1 MQEERAPMQ
10 VFITNRPY
18 MLYETVELLRAF
30 VNGLPPSELTMEGE
44 FCLTEQQVT
53 EVMAAACQG
62 LDPQDPWLRH
72 FFLEYPILDD
82 SGQTICLASCM
93 AYSMFSVTMQEP
105 DIAAQLQHVVED
117 WQRVRHKGYRFNSI
131 NRFGVGV
138 DTDQG
143 DGPVRLSAELKR
155 LPIPEDFRLLLHETF
170 SDMAYSAGELERI
183 LTPVACRLEQL
194 LEPYVRRAQDL
205 TEQWREFFRDRE
217 ALLEFLRRRTGTLE
231 QNTIDRV
238 YITLRYFHAR
248 YSVGILSDDETV
260 FGFHLGVGT
269 KVTMQQAYE
278 EGTESS
284 LRREFAAFKLLADP
298 GRREIIRLLNQE
310 ALTVYEVA
318 QRLGMNSG
326 SAFRS
331 INSMFNAELLLREN
345 RDGKF
350 FYRAKLAYIQS
361 IFDHMMA
368 HFRGEDR

>member
-30 VNGLPPSELTMEGE
+30 VNGLPPSELTLEGE

-53 EVMAAACQG
+53 EVMAAACPG

-82 SGQTICLASCM
+82 SGQTVCLASCM
-93 AYSMFSVTMQEP
+93 AYSMFNVTMQEP
-105 DIAAQLQHVVED
+105 DITAQLQYVVDE
-117 WQRVRHKGYRFNSI
+117 WQRIRHRGYRFNSI

-138 DTDQG
+138 DTDQEG
-143 DGPVRLSAELKR
+143 GPVRLSAELKR
-155 LPIPEDFRLLLHETF
+155 LPIPEDFRLLLHEVF
-170 SDMAYSAGELERI
+170 SDLAYSTGELERI
-183 LTPVACRLEQL
+183 LTPVARRLEPL
-194 LEPYVRRAQDL
+194 LEPFVQRAQVL
-205 TEQWREFFRDRE
+205 TARWREFFRDRE

-231 QNTIDRV
+231 QDTIDRV
-238 YITLRYFHAR
+238 YITLRYLHAR
-248 YSVGILSDDETV
+248 YSVGVLSDDETA

-278 EGTESS
+278 EGTKSS
-284 LRREFAAFKLLADP
+284 LQRELAAFKLLADP
-298 GRREIIRLLNQE
+298 GRQEIIRLLSRE
-310 ALTVYEVA
+310 SLPMYEVT
-318 QRLGMNSG
+318 QRLNMNPG
-326 SAFRS
+326 SVFRS

-350 FYRAKLAYIQS
+350 YYRAKLPYIQS

-368 HFRGEDR
+368 HLSGE

>member
-18 MLYETVELLRAF
+18 MLYETVELLRTF
-30 VNGLPPSELTMEGE
+30 VNGLPPSELTLEGE

-62 LDPQDPWLRH
+62 LGPQDPWLRH

-82 SGQTICLASCM
+82 SGQSICLASCM
-93 AYSMFSVTMQEP
+93 AYSMFNVTMQEP
-105 DIAAQLQHVVED
+105 DIAAQLQYVVDE
-117 WQRVRHKGYRFNSI
+117 WQRIRHGGYRFNSI

-138 DTDQG
+138 DTDQEG
-143 DGPVRLSAELKR
+143 GPVRLSAELKR

-170 SDMAYSAGELERI
+170 SDLAYSAGELERI
-183 LTPVACRLEQL
+183 LTPVARRLEPL
-194 LEPYVRRAQDL
+194 LEPFVQRAQAL
-205 TEQWREFFRDRE
+205 TEQWREFFRDRK

-231 QNTIDRV
+231 QDTIDRV
-238 YITLRYFHAR
+238 YITLRYLHAR
-248 YSVGILSDDETV
+248 YSVGVLSDDETA

-269 KVTMQQAYE
+269 KVTMRQAYE
-278 EGTESS
+278 EGTKSS
-284 LRREFAAFKLLADP
+284 LQRELAAFKLLADP
-298 GRREIIRLLNQE
+298 GRQEIIRLLSRE
-310 ALTVYEVA
+310 SLPMYEVT
-318 QRLGMNSG
+318 QRLNMNPG

-350 FYRAKLAYIQS
+350 YYRAKLPYIQS

-368 HFRGEDR
+368 HLSGK